1 MEAIATITLIA
12 AATCGFALVGILW
25 RAAERADES
34 VETLV
39 QRRRINLVLFGMA
52 LVLGILFPLLGITLL
67 AVVVFESLIVHRVP
81 RLARALGAV

>member
-1 MEAIATITLIA
+1 M
-12 AATCGFALVGILW
+12 W
-25 RAAERADES
+25 RKRKPHGLGAPP
-34 VETLV
+34 LV